1 MKKFIA
7 WTALILGIL
16 TLLFYLV
23 FVPIL
28 KSSTKK
34 HSPEETVTYIKNN
47 NNIEVFYCRP
57 YKKGREIFGGLIP
70 LDEVW
75 RTGANEATTFETKND
90 LSFNGETLPKGK
102 YTLWTKP
109 GLSSWQVIFNSEL
122 YGWGVS
128 FGGVPTRKPESDVLK
143 ITVPVQQ
150 VPEVEQFTI
159 SFEENP
165 QAMTLSWDQTKVSV
179 PFQ

>member
-1 MKKFIA
+1 MKKLIA

-16 TLLFYLV
+16 TLLFFFV
-23 FVPIL
+23 FVPIM
-28 KSSTKK
+28 KSNTKK
-34 HSPEETVTYIKNN
+34 HSPEETVSYTKKGND
-47 NNIEVFYCRP
+47 IEVFYCRP

-75 RTGANEATTFETKND
+75 RTGANEATTFETQKD
-90 LSFNGETLPKGK
+90 LNFNGEILPKGK

-122 YGWGVS
+122 YDWGVS
-128 FGGVPTRKPESDVLK
+128 FGGVSSRKAEYDVLK
-143 ITVPVQQ
+143 VTVPVEQ

-165 QAMTLSWDQTKVSV
+165 QAMTFAWDQTKISV

>member
-1 MKKFIA
+1 MKKFIV

-16 TLLFYLV
+16 TLLFFFV
-23 FVPIL
+23 FVPIM

-34 HSPEETVTYIKNN
+34 HSPEETITYTKNN

-128 FGGVPTRKPESDVLK
+128 FGGVASRKPESDVLK

-165 QAMTLSWDQTKVSV
+165 QAMTLSWDQTKISV